1 VAVRVAEETVVVVA
15 GGAVVVVLLAG
26 GLLEFVVPWLD
37 VVEALVVGG
46 GAVLEGVVDAVEV
59 VEFELEPVFGGVLAS
74 EPSDNLAGVELK
86 LSTAASPAIVPTIT
100 SGARFI
106 VTLIR

>member
-15 GGAVVVVLLAG
+15 GGAVVVVLFAG
-26 GLLEFVVPWLD
+26 GLEFVVPWLD

>member
-15 GGAVVVVLLAG
+15 GGAVVVVLFAG
-26 GLLEFVVPWLD
+26 GLLEFVVPWL
-37 VVEALVVGG
+37 
-46 GAVLEGVVDAVEV
+46 GVVVALEV
-59 VEFELEPVFGGVLAS
+59 VEFELVPVFGGVLAS

>member
-15 GGAVVVVLLAG
+15 GGAVVVVLFAG

-46 GAVLEGVVDAVEV
+46 GAVLE
-59 VEFELEPVFGGVLAS
+59 AS
-74 EPSDNLAGVELK
+74 WMPWRSSSSNWSRYLWR
-86 LSTAASPAIVPTIT
+86 
-100 SGARFI
+100 AR
-106 VTLIR
+106 